1 MINEKEKNKILLKTQ
16 QLLISQKHNVFTEEI
31 IKTDLSSNGAKT
43 KESIDSTEMQM
54 GRVKVQYVK
63 KKKLNLKM

>member
-31 IKTDLSSNGAKT
+31 IKTDLSLNGAKT
-43 KESIDSTEMQM
+43 KESIDLTEMQV